1 MDYPLRPVFENWR
14 LVGQGLL
21 VTLEVALLTL
31 VLSLA
36 AGGALAFLR
45 VTPSG
50 PGQLVARAYVR
61 LFRNVP
67 PLILLFFVYFALP
80 KSGIVLSAFWSGV
93 LGLSLYHAAFAAEI
107 FRAGIEAVGRAQ
119 FEAASAIGL
128 NRAQAMRYVVL
139 PQALAMVVPA
149 LGNLTVSL
157 TKTTSLVATISVAD
171 IMYQAQYLEAATF
184 RTFEV
189 FAFAGAVYLVLVLV
203 LEHFTDDFERR
214 LTRYRVRTA

>member
-14 LVGQGLL
+14 LVWQGLL
-21 VTLEVALLTL
+21 VTVQVALLTL
-31 VLSLA
+31 MLSLA

-45 VTPSG
+45 VMPSG

-80 KSGIVLSAFWSGV
+80 KSGVVLSAFWSGV

-128 NRAQAMRYVVL
+128 NRTQAMRYVVL
-139 PQALAMVVPA
+139 PQALATVVPA

-189 FAFAGAVYLVLVLV
+189 FAFAGGVYLVLVLV
-203 LEHFTDDFERR
+203 LEHLTDRFERR
-214 LTRYRVRTA
+214 LTRYRLRTA